1 MLASV
6 LAVLLW
12 THCVGFLYTDEPLV
26 RSFNCGES
34 LVLNVN
40 ISDDGYARY
49 ITSIAWYH
57 NGMEIVSGNKY
68 IIENTTL
75 RINNM
80 AENDTGKYEVKINS
94 ISYDRYNNSSDC
106 DSLVLPLLETLA
118 AHAPVTF
125 MVHEQY
131 VPASSIFST
140 RYVTNDSDD
149 HSIELRSAPLNS
161 SLLDSAS
168 SDVNWYKNGTHIS
181 VGGNEEELSLIYN
194 STATDIGDYIRVLL
208 LYQWDT
214 LRSLCRG
221 YYHYL
226 NNQFYLFI
234 FPISLQ
240 VSFWSIK
247 HYSE

>member
-12 THCVGFLYTDEPLV
+12 THFVGYLYTDEPLV
-26 RSFNCGES
+26 RNFNCGES
-34 LVLNVN
+34 LVLNAN
-40 ISDDGYARY
+40 ISDHYLARF

-57 NGMEIVSGNKY
+57 NGTKIVSGNKY

-94 ISYDRYNNSSDC
+94 ISFYHFNNSPDC
-106 DSLVLPLLETLA
+106 DSLVLPLLETQA

-140 RYVTNDSDD
+140 HYVSNDTDG

-168 SDVNWYKNGTHIS
+168 SNINWYKNGTRIS

-208 LYQWDT
+208 FFQWDI

-226 NNQFYLFI
+226 RNQFGVYVFI
-234 FPISLQ
+234 FPQ

>member
-1 MLASV
+1 M
-6 LAVLLW
+6 
-12 THCVGFLYTDEPLV
+12 
-26 RSFNCGES
+26 
-34 LVLNVN
+34 
-40 ISDDGYARY
+40 
-49 ITSIAWYH
+49 
-57 NGMEIVSGNKY
+57 SGNKY

-80 AENDTGKYEVKINS
+80 AENYSGKYEVKINS
-94 ISYDRYNNSSDC
+94 ISYEYGLDNSSDC
-106 DSLVLPLLETLA
+106 DSLVLPLLEAQA

-140 RYVTNDSDD
+140 HYVSNDSDD

-168 SDVNWYKNGTHIS
+168 SNINWYKNGTRIS

-194 STATDIGDYIRVLL
+194 STATDIGDYVRILL
-208 LYQWDT
+208 SGYYQWDT

-221 YYHYL
+221 YYYYL
-226 NNQFYLFI
+226 SDQFFSV
-234 FPISLQ
+234 ISVQ